1 MKSSK
6 ALAQQILET
15 RNTGKSVRADLKTD
29 KLVFARIT
37 SGIAGDARISHP
49 TVSTTSY
56 SRWAISSD
64 RVFAP
69 YAPISTQWVTP
80 DSSIRYS

>member
-1 MKSSK
+1 MRSGSISGS
-6 ALAQQILET
+6 LRDLDSLLMRCHPLRGSHEH
-15 RNTGKSVRADLKTD
+15 ADS
-29 KLVFARIT
+29 AR
-37 SGIAGDARISHP
+37 ARISYP

>member
-1 MKSSK
+1 MRSGSISGS
-6 ALAQQILET
+6 L
-15 RNTGKSVRADLKTD
+15 RDLD
-29 KLVFARIT
+29 SLLMRCHPLRDRMGMRIPR
-37 SGIAGDARISHP
+37 DARISYP